1 MSSIPTHIYVLEL
14 ENNKYYVGKTT
25 DIESRYQA
33 HLAGNGSSWT
43 EKYKP
48 IRIIES
54 YVSTSNFDEDNT
66 TKKRM
71 LEHGIENVRGG
82 SYSKMVLEDWQIK
95 SLESEFKGILDC
107 CYLCGKPGHFAVDCG
122 KTNKYNGWTELR
134 LESKRE
140 ELEELLQRIETLTYR
155 IINRSFD
162 FSNFVNNLGPYGR
175 RSINTNIIEDVR
187 IPLSIDFEEQ
197 IKKTIQEHTKF
208 PSSFNDNELGVAKR
222 NICTATNSMLD
233 LTSRIIQ
240 DAATTIGLKN
250 IHEPARKNIIIR
262 EILLHNKKQTKLIE
276 EMLTF
281 EGIAYKS
288 VEEIRPVLLKEI
300 ECILDALLKLYDK

>member
-1 MSSIPTHIYVLEL
+1 MSSLPTHVYVLEL

-122 KTNKYNGWTELR
+122 KPKKYNGWTELQ

-140 ELEELLQRIETLTYR
+140 ELEELLQIIETLN
-155 IINRSFD
+155 NRMAKFSIVCSSFLE
-162 FSNFVNNLGPYGR
+162 NLGPHGLACMNK
-175 RSINTNIIEDVR
+175 SICDVR
-187 IPLSIDFEEQ
+187 IPLSIDIEEQ
-197 IKKTIQEHTKF
+197 IKKTIQEHTIF
-208 PSSFNDNELGVAKR
+208 PSNISDNQKETAKR
-222 NICTATNSMLD
+222 NICTATDRLLQSVNPM
-233 LTSRIIQ
+233 IQ
-240 DAATTIGLKN
+240 EAAIKIGLKN

-281 EGIAYKS
+281 EGITYKS
-288 VEEIRPVLLKEI
+288 VKEFRPVLLKEI